1 MAARAS
7 KEMVEM
13 GEQGGRA
20 NWESQPE
27 RDGAMSGVQPREVE
41 EQEHVALR
49 RVRPEK
55 PGSRKDPRE
64 PDCA

>member
-13 GEQGGRA
+13 GEQGEGERTG
-20 NWESQPE
+20 SQPE

-49 RVRPEK
+49 RVWPEK
-55 PGSRKDPRE
+55 PGSWQDPRE
-64 PDCA
+64 PDYA

>member
-7 KEMVEM
+7 KEMV
-13 GEQGGRA
+13 GARA

-49 RVRPEK
+49 RVWPEK
-55 PGSRKDPRE
+55 PGSWQDPRE
-64 PDCA
+64 PDYA